1 MAGIQESES
10 QAVPTDASD
19 ANSSLRERIAARQ
32 WYHTIDLAPGVVTPG
47 FFDHRPI
54 VDEVLP
60 STLAGK
66 RCLDVATFDGFWAVQ
81 MSNRSAEEVVGV
93 DLLNPGEWDWPAG
106 SSDQAIAAVGARMAE
121 ADGFRIVT
129 QALNRQIERIDCS
142 VYDLDPERIGRFDL
156 VFVGSLM
163 LHVRDPVR
171 ALEAVRNVCRG
182 ELLLM
187 DNVDPITSVTHP
199 WRPIATFDGA
209 GRPWWWRFNLAGLV
223 RLVNSAG
230 FELVER
236 PKRIRLRRGVA
247 RPLPPLRLST
257 LRNAALRTELHE
269 GLFGDAHAV
278 IRARP
283 RRDLPGSTV
292 A

>member
-1 MAGIQESES
+1 MPGIQESEPITTAAES
-10 QAVPTDASD
+10 PGARSALV
-19 ANSSLRERIAARQ
+19 ERVAKRQ
-32 WYHTIDLAPGVVTPG
+32 WYHTIELAPGVVTPG

-54 VDEVLP
+54 ARKVLP
-60 STLAGK
+60 SSLAGR

-81 MSNRSAEEVVGV
+81 MSERSADEVIGV
-93 DLLNPGEWDWPAG
+93 DLLNPREWDWPAG
-106 SSDQAIAAVGARMAE
+106 SSEEAIAAVGSRMAE

-129 QALNRQIERIDCS
+129 EALGREIERIDCS
-142 VYDLDPERIGRFDL
+142 VYDLDPQRIGHFDL

-171 ALEAVRNVCRG
+171 ALTAVRSVCRG

-187 DNVDPITSVTHP
+187 DNIDPITSVTHP

-223 RLVNSAG
+223 RLVRSAG
-230 FELVER
+230 FELIDR
-236 PKRIRLRRGVA
+236 PTRIRLPRGVG

-257 LRNAALRTELHE
+257 FRNPALRTELHE

-283 RRDLPGSTV
+283 LRDLQGSS
-292 A
+292 AR